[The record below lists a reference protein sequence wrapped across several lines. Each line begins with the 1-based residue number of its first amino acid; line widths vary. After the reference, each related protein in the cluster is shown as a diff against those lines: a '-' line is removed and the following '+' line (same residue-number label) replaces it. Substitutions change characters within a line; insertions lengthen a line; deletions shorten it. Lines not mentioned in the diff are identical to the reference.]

1 MDCEKGGGIMLNMND
16 AALIVVDVQNDF
28 CPGGRLAVPQ
38 GDAILSLVNAYIEKF
53 VQHKRPVIATRD
65 WHPPRTAHFKP
76 YGGDWPVHCV
86 NATPG
91 AAFPDD
97 LHLPEQTLIFSK
109 GIRGDQD
116 GYSAFEA
123 EDDQGQLLKDVL
135 KEEKIQQVYVCGLA
149 TDYCV
154 KATVLDALK
163 HHMRVF
169 VLEDAVK
176 GVNLKPD
183 DSKHALEEMM
193 AAGAQLIQIEQ
204 LKG

>member
-1 MDCEKGGGIMLNMND
+1 MISIKD

-38 GDAILSLVNAYIEKF
+38 GDLVVSKVNAYIEIF
-53 VQHKRPVIATRD
+53 VQQDRPVIASRD
-65 WHPPRTAHFKP
+65 WHPPRSSHFKP

-91 AAFPDD
+91 AAFHAD
-97 LHLPEQTLIFSK
+97 LRLPGHTMIFSK

-123 EDDQGQLLKDVL
+123 ENDQGQDLKNVL
-135 KEEKIQQVYVCGLA
+135 KEENIDQVFVCGLA

-163 HHMRVF
+163 NQFKVF
-169 VLEDAVK
+169 VLEDAIK
-176 GVNLKPD
+176 GVNIHPD
-183 DSKHALEEMM
+183 DSQAALEEMVD
-193 AAGAQLIQIEQ
+193 AGALKVQIDQ
-204 LKG
+204 WKG